1 LLDEHCVYVVRH
13 GRFVVALNCVRQ
25 HVGLPLDEVLLHGI
39 VEPHGYL
46 ALCDFDMLGERL
58 VVIGLVEKIGKF
70 AGVQVEAGMAHEVI
84 GFVGV
89 LP

>member
-1 LLDEHCVYVVRH
+1 
-13 GRFVVALNCVRQ
+13 
-25 HVGLPLDEVLLHGI
+25 
-39 VEPHGYL
+39 
-46 ALCDFDMLGERL
+46 MLGERL